1 MSEHENQRLPLAA
14 DVTIDVRAADKASFF
29 GAFVRRTRVTI
40 VVALLLAGL
49 LAAIG
54 TTLGNWTGFGFK
66 PRNDRAAQKR

>member
-1 MSEHENQRLPLAA
+1 
-14 DVTIDVRAADKASFF
+14 
-29 GAFVRRTRVTI
+29 
-40 VVALLLAGL
+40 VALLLAGL